1 MKKVL
6 ISLLCI
12 LLALSI
18 TACSGGAATASSA
31 AAVSEE
37 TVSADASVSAP
48 ETTADDAAPAD
59 SAPVEVTEPVSYQ
72 PLMTEETAALIDQ
85 LAAAAGAVPSEEVP
99 QEEKNSLW
107 QFVESSDYQAELGE
121 LRANVDAVLP
131 AAEPNYAADGTLLS
145 SKDVPYAYPMDDGH
159 SITCFSPIRGF
170 ISRMVT
176 DYGTIPAFQ
185 IAASETNVDVEFLT
199 ISEDSAETQMSLMF
213 ASGDFTDVVSDF
225 LYSYVGTTASAYDND
240 LIISLNDYLEE
251 YSPNYYAWINSN
263 PDYLKAVSEEGGNI
277 FAWYNLVPEARVE
290 GTSWVRS
297 DLLNQF
303 GMDSPVTIDEYE
315 AYFEKCVNA
324 GLTATIY
331 ADSSTWASV
340 AANAFDLPGLNSTE
354 GFGIAAYHMGDTVY
368 SAYQSDQVR
377 DYMELMHSWYEKGF
391 MSQDLVSL
399 SGAAMDRRAQ
409 DELVTNGQ
417 VGYMIQGVDRYTNY
431 VESASVEG
439 WDIEPAH
446 NMVKE
451 EGQVTH
457 FAVNDSISE
466 SNGSIVITTA
476 CEDIEAAC
484 RYVDWFYTDMGINTM
499 NYGPEG
505 VTWNWSPDGQH
516 RLFTGALYEDKV
528 YNENAGSAVMFYT
541 GYMAWTSVSD
551 PYSGMYYS
559 ETTKGI
565 EAIETYHVDNDSDY
579 YLNEEL
585 VSFTTEESEI
595 VNGKLADM
603 STYIAENLVKFLI
616 GEKDM
621 DQWDSFIA
629 DLDQLGLEEVVA
641 VYQTAYDRY
650 LAN

>member
-1 MKKVL
+1 
-6 ISLLCI
+6 
-12 LLALSI
+12 
-18 TACSGGAATASSA
+18 
-31 AAVSEE
+31 
-37 TVSADASVSAP
+37 
-48 ETTADDAAPAD
+48 
-59 SAPVEVTEPVSYQ
+59 
-72 PLMTEETAALIDQ
+72 
-85 LAAAAGAVPSEEVP
+85 
-99 QEEKNSLW
+99 
-107 QFVESSDYQAELGE
+107 
-121 LRANVDAVLP
+121 
-131 AAEPNYAADGTLLS
+131 
-145 SKDVPYAYPMDDGH
+145 
-159 SITCFSPIRGF
+159 
-170 ISRMVT
+170 
-176 DYGTIPAFQ
+176 
-185 IAASETNVDVEFLT
+185 
-199 ISEDSAETQMSLMF
+199 
-213 ASGDFTDVVSDF
+213 
-225 LYSYVGTTASAYDND
+225 
-240 LIISLNDYLEE
+240 
-251 YSPNYYAWINSN
+251 
-263 PDYLKAVSEEGGNI
+263 
-277 FAWYNLVPEARVE
+277 
-290 GTSWVRS
+290 
-297 DLLNQF
+297 
-303 GMDSPVTIDEYE
+303 
-315 AYFEKCVNA
+315 
-324 GLTATIY
+324 
-331 ADSSTWASV
+331 
-340 AANAFDLPGLNSTE
+340 
-354 GFGIAAYHMGDTVY
+354 MGDTIR
-368 SAYQSDQVR
+368 SAYQDEQVL
-377 DYMELMHSWYEKGF
+377 DYMELMHRWYEKGF

-417 VGYMIQGVDRYTNY
+417 VAYMIQGVDRYTNY
-431 VESASVEG
+431 VESATVEG

-457 FAVNDSISE
+457 FAVNDCISE

-505 VTWNWSPDGQH
+505 VTWNWSPDGQN

-565 EAIETYHVDNDSDY
+565 EAIEMYRVDNDSEY

-616 GEKDM
+616 GEKNLSE
-621 DQWDSFIA
+621 WDNFIS
-629 DLDQLGLEEVVA
+629 DLNQLGLEEVIA

-650 LAN
+650 LSN